1 MLIVQKYGGSSVA
14 NTERIKNVAQRIVD
28 TYNKGNQM
36 VIILSAQGDTTD
48 ELLAKVAEITTNPS
62 KREIDMLLATGEQ
75 QSVALMSMAIHEL
88 GQHAVSLN
96 AQQVGIAASA
106 TYSNARIQ
114 KIENTRILAE
124 LANNHIV
131 IIAGFQGVND
141 KGDITTLGRGGSD
154 TSAVAL
160 ASSLEADVCE
170 IYTDVDGI
178 YTADPRI
185 VKDAKKLKEVSYDEM
200 LEMASLGANVLHNR
214 SVELAKKN
222 TIKLVVRSSFTLDEG
237 TVVKER
243 EKMESVFVSGV
254 VVDKN
259 VATISII
266 GIEDTPGM
274 AYKLF
279 SLLAKKKISIDIIL
293 QSIGRNNTKDIVFT
307 ISKNDVADAVKLLE
321 EQENVLSW
329 EKYIVDEQVAKLS
342 VVGAGMEANPEVAP
356 LMFEALFSEDINIS
370 MIATSEIKLSV
381 IIAIEDAERAAI
393 VVHDALLGQDSKL

>member
-160 ASSLEADVCE
+160 ASSLRADVCE

-185 VKDAKKLKEVSYDEM
+185 VKDAKKLQEVSYDEM